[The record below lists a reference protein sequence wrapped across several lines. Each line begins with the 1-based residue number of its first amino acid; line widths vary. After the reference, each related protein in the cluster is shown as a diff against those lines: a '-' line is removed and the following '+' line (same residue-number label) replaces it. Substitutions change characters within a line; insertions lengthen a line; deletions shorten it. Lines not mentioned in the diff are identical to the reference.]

1 MIGLGY
7 TLCGYRNMK
16 LYSMITVGIL
26 EKIMRKGL
34 RGYGE
39 THEVNVM
46 NKKDT
51 YCYDTVVGR
60 SHKICIY

>member
-1 MIGLGY
+1 
-7 TLCGYRNMK
+7 MK